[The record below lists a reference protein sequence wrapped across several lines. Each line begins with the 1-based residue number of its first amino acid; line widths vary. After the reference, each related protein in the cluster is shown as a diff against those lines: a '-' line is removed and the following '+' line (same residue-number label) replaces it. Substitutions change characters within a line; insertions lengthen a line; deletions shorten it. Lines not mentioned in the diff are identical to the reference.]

1 MDCMAEL
8 VGTSLK
14 DRYFLRQ
21 LVGSGG
27 MSDVYLAWD
36 KMRSAKMA
44 VKVMYQDV
52 ENPDRFFRTF
62 AKDAELLRKLEHPNI
77 VRLYEFERDGEI
89 VFIVMDWIDGR
100 NLRQAISERK
110 TLLPLEE
117 ISRILGPVSSAL
129 NYAHQNGVVHCDV
142 KPANI
147 LLHNDGRV
155 LLSDFGVA
163 RVALEQK
170 GGGTVAYMA
179 PEQFSG
185 ENVDFRADIYGLGI
199 TLYEM
204 LSGGKVPFW
213 GDSPDSQGS
222 TQRERIEWEHL
233 HQYPPPI
240 SRFNPQ
246 IGKPIE
252 AVVQMALSKDPD
264 QRYPTTLALRD
275 AFEKARFSNKG
286 REEVVRSTAD
296 EREPTHA
303 PKAASPPSK
312 VAPPGAV
319 KGPRLLGQGGEWAGQ
334 AIPIPKQGLTIG
346 RGSHNQLR
354 LRESSVSRIHAV
366 ILRTRR
372 GTYIRDE
379 GSTVG
384 TFVNGERIYGLMAL
398 RSGDTIRLGNY
409 LVFEYREK

>member
-246 IGKPIE
+246 IG
-252 AVVQMALSKDPD
+252 AN
-264 QRYPTTLALRD
+264 RG
-275 AFEKARFSNKG
+275 G
-286 REEVVRSTAD
+286 R
-296 EREPTHA
+296 P
-303 PKAASPPSK
+303 
-312 VAPPGAV
+312 
-319 KGPRLLGQGGEWAGQ
+319 
-334 AIPIPKQGLTIG
+334 
-346 RGSHNQLR
+346 N
-354 LRESSVSRIHAV
+354 
-366 ILRTRR
+366 
-372 GTYIRDE
+372 GTQ
-379 GSTVG
+379 
-384 TFVNGERIYGLMAL
+384 
-398 RSGDTIRLGNY
+398 
-409 LVFEYREK
+409 